1 MVVIK
6 RYILLLVALVTLII
20 PLLSFPAF
28 SISNL
33 DDNGYVI
40 YPVVT
45 DPITSKDGLYR
56 YVIDDENGEAYFYA
70 SLAEDIT
77 VLNIPD
83 EIDGHPI
90 TGIHRFAISSECLTR
105 INFGKNIKA
114 VFKNGLDIFTRKS
127 DAIPLCTINFN
138 EGLEF
143 FSKHSKFQIF
153 QSDYYIDQAYKVMIF
168 PKSLEYIADS
178 SLYRDHI
185 DNIVFQSNPKTG
197 MNAISVNDRED
208 YENSNTE
215 NVDYPTNVYFTGDA
229 TNSSPFTFNYEPYNA
244 EHDLWGPLTF
254 PSPNVTIFH
263 KPGAKGFDQFKVNT
277 YEEYITEYSQNWKV
291 PSYTV
296 KEYTDE
302 WWKNIKEIET
312 VTLSAQNLDMK
323 SGEKQ
328 TLAMD
333 FAPQDAYDN
342 RVFFVSLNTDVAD
355 VDMNTGA
362 ITAKSTG
369 TATVRAVAA
378 SGVYADC
385 VVKVNGGGNAT
396 ESTTDKTAVSGT
408 STEVSGQTNKNPD
421 NTTFM
426 TKLSENRILVSVAAV
441 VVLGAAVVII
451 TIRKRKS
458 A

>member
-1 MVVIK
+1 MTK
-6 RYILLLVALVTLII
+6 RYVIFIVALMTLIM
-20 PLLSFPAF
+20 PLLSLPAL

-40 YPVVT
+40 YPIVS
-45 DPITSKDGLYR
+45 DPITSKDGLCE
-56 YVIDDENGEAYFYA
+56 YVIDDENGDAYFYT
-70 SLAEDIT
+70 SLAENIT

-83 EIDGHPI
+83 EIDGHVI
-90 TGIHRFAISSECLTR
+90 TGIYGFAINSECLTR
-105 INFGKNIKA
+105 ISFGKNIIA
-114 VFKNGLDIFTRKS
+114 VFKNGLDIFTRKPN
-127 DAIPLCTINFN
+127 AIPLCTIDFN
-138 EGLEF
+138 KELKY
-143 FSKHSKFQIF
+143 FSKHSNFEIF
-153 QSDYYIDQAYKVMIF
+153 QSDNYVDQAYKIMIF

-197 MNAISVNDRED
+197 MNAISVDDHED

-229 TNSSPFTFNYEPYNA
+229 TNLSPFTFNYEPYNA
-244 EHDLWGPLTF
+244 DGDLWGPETF

-263 KPGAKGFDQFKVNT
+263 KSGAKGFDQFKVKT
-277 YEEYITEYSQNWKV
+277 YEEYITENSYGWEI

-302 WWKNIKEIET
+302 WWKDIKEIET

-323 SGEKQ
+323 SGGKQ
-328 TLAMD
+328 TLTMD
-333 FAPQDAYDN
+333 YAPQDAYDN

-362 ITAKSTG
+362 ITAKTTG

-378 SGVYADC
+378 SGAYADC
-385 VVKVNGGGNAT
+385 VVKVNGGGNGT
-396 ESTTDKTAVSGT
+396 ESTSGDQSVSGA
-408 STEVSGQTNKNPD
+408 STEVSGQTNSNPD

-426 TKLSENRILVSVAAV
+426 TKLSENRVWISSAAV
-441 VVLGAAVVII
+441 VVLAVAGVVVVLV
-451 TIRKRKS
+451 RKRKS

>member
-1 MVVIK
+1 MIMTK
-6 RYILLLVALVTLII
+6 RYIYILTALVTFIM
-20 PLLSFPAF
+20 PLFSFSAF
-28 SISNL
+28 SVSNL

-40 YPVVT
+40 YPIVS
-45 DPITSKDGLYR
+45 DPITSKDGLYE
-56 YVIDDENGEAYFYA
+56 YEIDKENGEAYFFA
-70 SLAEDIT
+70 SLEEDIT
-77 VLNIPD
+77 VLNIPN
-83 EIDGHPI
+83 EIDGHII
-90 TGIHRFAISSECLTR
+90 TGIDKCR
-105 INFGKNIKA
+105 INSRCLVKINFCDSIKA
-114 VFKNGLDIFTRKS
+114 VYQYGLYISNPKNEEL
-127 DAIPLCTINFN
+127 PLCTINYN
-138 EGLEF
+138 EGLKYF
-143 FSKHSKFQIF
+143 AWNCN
-153 QSDYYIDQAYKVMIF
+153 DYANVKYKIMIF

-197 MNAISVNDRED
+197 MNAISVNDHED
-208 YENSNTE
+208 HKNRNTE

-229 TNSSPFTFNYEPYNA
+229 TNLSPFTFNYEPYNS
-244 EHDLWGPLTF
+244 EGDLPSPQTF

-263 KPGAKGFDQFKVNT
+263 KSGAKGFDQFKVK
-277 YEEYITEYSQNWKV
+277 YHEEYIKEYNQNWEI

-312 VTLSAQNLDMK
+312 VTLSTKNLDMK

-328 TLAMD
+328 TLKMD
-333 FAPQDAYDN
+333 FSPQDAYDN

-385 VVKVNGGGNAT
+385 IVKVNGGGNGT
-396 ESTTDKTAVSGT
+396 ESTSGGQSVSGT
-408 STEVSGQTNKNPD
+408 STEVSGQTNKNID
-421 NTTFM
+421 NSTFM
-426 TKLSENRILVSVAAV
+426 TRLGENRVWVSSAAV
-441 VVLGAAVVII
+441 VVLAAAGAVAL
-451 TIRKRKS
+451 IRKRKR